1 MLREEAVAVLGA
13 FMDDRIVAGAIA
25 KRSASVLGV
34 SNLFAVDG
42 DLDKAWHACLVALVE
57 HFPDLPLVAYEH
69 GHALAAALRHGFEA
83 TGALRVWVKNG

>member
-13 FMDDRIVAGAIA
+13 FMGDRIVAGAIA

-42 DLDKAWHACLVALVE
+42 DLDNAWHACLVALVE

-83 TGALRVWVKNG
+83 TGDLRVWVKNG